1 MSQSYALPFPSP
13 PLAPGGP
20 QIADT
25 RVPIGESHRSRPRGV
40 FLKHSKNAEVSLR
53 LDAQEEGTS
62 LPVYG
67 RGADIE
73 GAVLVQRTDGV
84 RSVEVK
90 IEGKLRLKEMG
101 EGGTNSVRL
110 CSESALL
117 WIRNPRRHDCPPIL
131 PFRFQLPLNHEAED
145 KTYPLPPTHTVKLS
159 GLPGFYASI
168 EYTIIA
174 TIQRPPSGPNLPLVK
189 SSFLGITP
197 GTITLP
203 TAFLYQP
210 RTRPP
215 DPLPRPLSLSRHGFR
230 SAPEWICHDASIQ
243 PQAGSGA
250 NSIAVRLYLPTARVF
265 ALTQRIPFHLSFH
278 STSHTLALFLPIG
291 PTAHFLGGKRPTRLQ
306 LLRQSAVNVRN
317 ATSLGTKT
325 DMWRVDRIG
334 EASFRHT
341 GDGPTWSA
349 FSGVI
354 DIEEG
359 VSVPGFRAAGLNV
372 KDCIVLSVSP
382 PEGYKSPFSE
392 LRETIPVRLTTD
404 AWSEEVPQQQPP
416 AYIPHFSPPPGLVA
430 E

>member
-1 MSQSYALPFPSP
+1 MSHPSYPLPFPSP

-20 QIADT
+20 QIVDT
-25 RVPIGESHRSRPRGV
+25 RVPIGESQRSRPRGV
-40 FLKHSKNAEVSLR
+40 FLKHSKNGEVSLR
-53 LDAQEEGTS
+53 LDAQEEGAS
-62 LPVYG
+62 IPAYG
-67 RGADIE
+67 RGATVE
-73 GAVLVQRTDGV
+73 GALLVQRTDGA
-84 RSVEVK
+84 RSVEAK

-101 EGGTNSVRL
+101 EGGTSSIRL
-110 CSESALL
+110 CSDSALL
-117 WIRNPRRHDCPPIL
+117 WIRDPRHQECPPVL
-131 PFRFQLPLNHEAED
+131 PFRFRLPLSYEVED
-145 KTYPLPPTHTVKLS
+145 KTYPLPPSHTVKLS

-168 EYTIIA
+168 EYTISA
-174 TIQRPPSGPNLPLVK
+174 TLHRPQSGPNLPLVK

-197 GTITLP
+197 GTISLS

-215 DPLPRPLSLSRHGFR
+215 DPVPRPLALSRQGFR
-230 SAPEWICHDASIQ
+230 PAAEWFCHDSVIA

-250 NSIAVRLYLPTARVF
+250 NSITVRLYLPTSRVF
-265 ALTQRIPFHLSFH
+265 PLTQKIPFHLSFH
-278 STSHTLALFLPIG
+278 STSHTLAMFLPIG

-317 ATSLGTKT
+317 APSLGTKT

-334 EASFRHT
+334 EASFRHA

-359 VSVPGFRAAGLNV
+359 TSVPGFRAAGLNI
-372 KDCIVLSVSP
+372 KDCVVLSVVP
-382 PEGYKSPFSE
+382 PESHKSPFSE

-404 AWSEEVPQQQPP
+404 AWSDDSPQPP
-416 AYIPHFSPPPGLVA
+416 AYMPQFSPPPGLTA
-430 E
+430 Q